1 MGEEGRLAIADVELG
16 RERWHPNVV
25 FKLSSDGYKVG
36 ESCVREFRPSSVQ
49 VNNISTVL
57 LCHRHLPLLKKT
69 RDISPD
75 FIPHLTP
82 LSLPFI

>member
-36 ESCVREFRPSSVQ
+36 ESCVREIQTF
-49 VNNISTVL
+49 
-57 LCHRHLPLLKKT
+57 
-69 RDISPD
+69 
-75 FIPHLTP
+75 
-82 LSLPFI
+82 